1 MSLVQ
6 IQLKTEDFKIY
17 LQLPVRSQ
25 QHNFIYPLLFQE
37 YIYVLVHDRDLK
49 RSIFFANI
57 GYEKKFRFQIVKR
70 LINRMYKQIHLTTYY
85 SNYSNKRTI
94 YGLLKSF
101 YYKLLSS
108 GFSFLFEIPFFFKF
122 ISERKKILKSQ
133 NLRSI
138 HSIFTFFEDNLSH
151 LKYVLDLLIPNPPH
165 PEILVQKIRYWVQD
179 ASSLHLL
186 RFFLHEFCSVKSL
199 ITTNKSKRNERFL
212 FLLYN
217 SYICEY
223 ESIFL
228 VLRNQSLHLGSMSFV
243 TLFERNIFYGKIE
256 CFAELFAQD
265 SQANLRLFK
274 DTDPSMHYARYRG
287 KSILASNGG
296 LLLMP
301 KWKYYIVNFWQC
313 YFYLWF
319 HTERINISQ
328 IDSHPFYLM
337 DYISSIAQIPS
348 MVRSKML
355 ENLFLINNDMKIFET
370 FVPIIPII
378 GSLAKAKFC
387 NLLGNPISKPVWA
400 DFSDSDIIERFGRI
414 CRNIFH
420 YYSGSSKKRSLYQIK
435 YILRLSCAR
444 TLARKHKSTL
454 RGFLQS
460 LGLKLLEEFFTS
472 EEQIIFL
479 TFPNASLNLRG
490 VSKGRIWYFDIV
502 YINEQ
507 ANF

>member
-1 MSLVQ
+1 MMYLVQ
-6 IQLKTEDFKIY
+6 IQLKTKDFKID
-17 LQLPVRSQ
+17 LQLPERVQ
-25 QHNFIYPLLFQE
+25 QHNFIYPLIFQE
-37 YIYVLVHDRDLK
+37 YIYALVHDRDL
-49 RSIFFANI
+49 
-57 GYEKKFRFQIVKR
+57 KKFRFQIVKR
-70 LINRMYKQIHLTTYY
+70 LINRMYN
-85 SNYSNKRTI
+85 SNSSNKRKI
-94 YGLLKSF
+94 SGLLKSL
-101 YYKLLSS
+101 YYKLLSA

-138 HSIFTFFEDNLSH
+138 HSIFPFLEDNLSH
-151 LKYVLDLLIPNPPH
+151 LKYVLDLLIPDPPH

-199 ITTNKSKRNERFL
+199 ITTNKKSKIKERFL
-212 FLLYN
+212 FLLHN
-217 SYICEY
+217 SYISEY

-228 VLRNQSLHLGSMSFV
+228 VLRNQSIHLGSISFV

-256 CFAELFAQD
+256 CFVELFAQD
-265 SQANLRLFK
+265 LQANLRLFK

-313 YFYLWF
+313 YFYMWF

-328 IDSHPFYLM
+328 IASHPFYLM
-337 DYISSIAQIPS
+337 DYISSIAQTPS

-355 ENLFLINNDMKIFET
+355 ENSFLINKDMKIFET
-370 FVPIIPII
+370 FVPILPII
-378 GSLAKAKFC
+378 GSLAKAQFC

-400 DFSDSDIIERFGRI
+400 DFSDSDILERFGRI

-420 YYSGSSKKRSLYQIK
+420 YYSGSSKKRSLYQLK

-444 TLARKHKSTL
+444 TLARKHKSTV

-472 EEQIIFL
+472 EEQILFL

-502 YINEQ
+502 CINEQ
-507 ANF
+507 AHFK